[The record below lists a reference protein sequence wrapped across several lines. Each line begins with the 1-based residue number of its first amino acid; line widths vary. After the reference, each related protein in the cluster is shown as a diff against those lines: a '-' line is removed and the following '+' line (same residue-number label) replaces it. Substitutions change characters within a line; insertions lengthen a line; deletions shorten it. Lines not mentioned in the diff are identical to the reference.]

1 MIQDP
6 RPGDLIAE
14 VPGRGPLVR
23 ELPTLR
29 ALFADLLA
37 QGSVVEHGGARRI
50 AWRVDGMSP
59 LRTSDPRVRAAA
71 DRLGVSVTAARACSE
86 RFAALLRERPGAS
99 EISIPGELLKEL
111 SGTDRGEVRLQRR
124 QVEFLR
130 DLTRQAAE
138 AVDEAIGRGDFVGD
152 SQHVL
157 LIGWGFLPPPE
168 RRGLHRKPIEA
179 SLELRDAGAAAHAA
193 PAPWLLGWS
202 VSGPATA
209 VELFSVDPAGGG
221 PSPVPGTR
229 RVLVETPAAGDWTL
243 PRDAVTPGTVVH
255 AVAAGASGIAR
266 SSPVRLGTAAIAEPV
281 HVPEE
286 PESDSFE
293 PPMAELPPARGIPR
307 KLVLAAASVLLLLAT
322 FIGTYVAV
330 QLNPPMP
337 TFASAEM
344 LFVTPSLPPSPR
356 PPDARGAWGLGEPGK
371 SSPGGARPEP
381 SGSGRAPSGSNGA
394 PVTVPVRAD
403 AGNPGSA
410 ALAGRRIAE
419 FEVGRADRVASAPLP
434 VAPPRAI
441 PEFRVGAPDFVAFDD
456 LRRHDGEPDA
466 TFSLP
471 DQERGLAKSADV
483 GLDVLLGIGMKA
495 VSKDVLDW
503 ARDSGLRVEEV
514 EGGAGVLLLAASPKP
529 FLHGRRSEVTDGAVK
544 LSWGD
549 SWIRAW
555 GIDVWPVVAIESDAG
570 VSCAGTLDGSPGV
583 TLGEK
588 QVIAG
593 KARTL
598 VAWPL
603 QVNGVQ
609 SVDVSFKARECNVET
624 HAFRFLR
631 TKRPGVAP

>member
-59 LRTSDPRVRAAA
+59 LRSSDPRVRAAA

-99 EISIPGELLKEL
+99 EINLPGELLKEL
-111 SGTDRGEVRLQRR
+111 SGADRGEVRLQRR

-152 SQHVL
+152 PQHVL

-179 SLELRDAGAAAHAA
+179 ALELRDAGAAPLA
-193 PAPWLLGWS
+193 PSASWSLGWT

-229 RVLVETPAAGDWTL
+229 RVLVETPAAGEWTL
-243 PRDAVTPGTVVH
+243 PCDAVTPGTVVH
-255 AVAAGASGIAR
+255 AVAAGASGVAR
-266 SSPVRLGTAAIAEPV
+266 SSPVRLGTAVVAEPV
-281 HVPEE
+281 HIPEE
-286 PESDSFE
+286 PDSDSFE
-293 PPMAELPPARGIPR
+293 PPMVELPPARGIPR
-307 KLVLAAASVLLLLAT
+307 RLVLAAVSVLLLLAT
-322 FIGTYVAV
+322 FIGTYVV
-330 QLNPPMP
+330 IQLNPPTP

-344 LFVTPSLPPSPR
+344 LFVSPALPPTPR
-356 PPDARGAWGLGEPGK
+356 PPDARGAWGLGEPGE
-371 SSPGGARPEP
+371 SSPRGTPPEPFRSGREPEGLGGA
-381 SGSGRAPSGSNGA
+381 A
-394 PVTVPVRAD
+394 VPVPERA
-403 AGNPGSA
+403 GA
-410 ALAGRRIAE
+410 ASPVPAIVAGRRIPE
-419 FEVGRADRVASAPLP
+419 FEVGRADRVASVPLP

-441 PEFRVGAPDFVAFDD
+441 PEFRVGVPDFVAFDD
-456 LRRHDGEPDA
+456 LRRHAGDPDA
-466 TFSLP
+466 VLELP
-471 DQERGLAKSADV
+471 DQERELAKSADE
-483 GLDVLLGIGMKA
+483 GLRVLLGIGMKR
-495 VSKDVLDW
+495 VSKEVLDW

-514 EGGAGVLLLAASPKP
+514 DGGADVLLLATSSRP
-529 FLHGRRSEVTDGAVK
+529 FRGQRSEVTDGALK
-544 LSWGD
+544 LNWGN
-549 SWIRAW
+549 SRIQAW
-555 GIDVWPVVAIESDAG
+555 GIDVWPVVAIESNAG
-570 VSCAGTLDGSPGV
+570 GVACAGTLDGSPGV
-583 TLGEK
+583 TLGVR
-588 QVIAG
+588 QVIPL
-593 KARTL
+593 KASTL
-598 VAWPL
+598 VAWRL
-603 QVNGVQ
+603 EVRGAER
-609 SVDVSFKARECNVET
+609 VDVSFKARECNVET
-624 HAFRFLR
+624 HRFRFSPS
-631 TKRPGVAP
+631 KRPGDAP